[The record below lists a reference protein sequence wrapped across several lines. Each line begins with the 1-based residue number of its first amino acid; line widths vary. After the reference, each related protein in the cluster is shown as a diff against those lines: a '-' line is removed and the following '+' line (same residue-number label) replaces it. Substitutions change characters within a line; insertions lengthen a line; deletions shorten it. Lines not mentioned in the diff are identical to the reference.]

1 MAMLNNQRVYGIF
14 PGHHTPGWKIP
25 LGTFF
30 VKNIEYPN
38 SSPLRDGTGFLD
50 PIYIYIY
57 PSCLSHCAEKQKW
70 WIRVSDDHQS
80 GSTLLIYHCWWDIR
94 IYLMELYYLQVV
106 IQATAK
112 SFPELSSAPPDQRWP
127 HQCELGERP
136 LAIDLWNGRWR
147 ALKECLNFKHLPEMD
162 RGKALNMG

>member
-57 PSCLSHCAEKQKW
+57 IHLVYP
-70 WIRVSDDHQS
+70 IV
-80 GSTLLIYHCWWDIR
+80 
-94 IYLMELYYLQVV
+94 
-106 IQATAK
+106 
-112 SFPELSSAPPDQRWP
+112 QRSKND
-127 HQCELGERP
+127 E
-136 LAIDLWNGRWR
+136 
-147 ALKECLNFKHLPEMD
+147 
-162 RGKALNMG
+162 

>member
-1 MAMLNNQRVYGIF
+1 MEYSQDITHRVGRF
-14 PGHHTPGWKIP
+14 HLAPFLWKTSNIRTVLHFVTAQDFWIP
-25 LGTFF
+25 
-30 VKNIEYPN
+30 
-38 SSPLRDGTGFLD
+38 S
-50 PIYIYIY
+50 IYIY

-70 WIRVSDDHQS
+70 WIMVSDDHQS